1 MNIRALVRRI
11 VRCCRDITVRVPS
24 SSERGAT
31 HGQWSK
37 RPGDGVRF
45 DALREPFWAGVDRR
59 VSGS

>member
-1 MNIRALVRRI
+1 MNIRTLVRRV
-11 VRCCRDITVRVPS
+11 VRCNCDITVRVPS

-45 DALREPFWAGVDRR
+45 DALREPYGTEVKNAVFAN
-59 VSGS
+59 